1 MSGKTF
7 CNRFL
12 ILTVFCIGLSCGNK
26 QNTNQTRG
34 KEMVMR
40 LEPGEENPRNSE
52 GDFIQLESG
61 RILFVYTRFTSGA
74 GDHASAHLV
83 SRFSDDQ
90 GKTWSSED
98 VLVIPN
104 EGTMNVMS
112 VSMLRLSDGRI
123 ALFYLRKNSVTD
135 CIPFMRISTDEAKS
149 WSDPV
154 RCIDTTA
161 YFVLNNDRV
170 RQLKNGRIILP
181 VAMHPA
187 SENGIVSNAQIRCYF
202 SDDQG
207 KTWQKGST
215 VKNENN
221 VTLQEPGI
229 CELANGNLL
238 LYCRTNKGVQYF
250 SHSKDMGENWT
261 PVTPGNI
268 KSPLSPA
275 SIERIPETGDLLLVW
290 NNNSTDE
297 KRTPFTLAVSNDE
310 GKSWTNLKTI
320 ENNPDGWYCYTAIE
334 FVDAYVLLGH
344 CAGNRIQNNGL
355 ETTQI
360 TRLHLD
366 WIYNQPEAD
375 SLRVE

>member
-1 MSGKTF
+1 
-7 CNRFL
+7 
-12 ILTVFCIGLSCGNK
+12 
-26 QNTNQTRG
+26 
-34 KEMVMR
+34 
-40 LEPGEENPRNSE
+40 
-52 GDFIQLESG
+52 
-61 RILFVYTRFTSGA
+61 
-74 GDHASAHLV
+74 
-83 SRFSDDQ
+83 
-90 GKTWSSED
+90 
-98 VLVIPN
+98 
-104 EGTMNVMS
+104 
-112 VSMLRLSDGRI
+112 
-123 ALFYLRKNSVTD
+123 
-135 CIPFMRISTDEAKS
+135 
-149 WSDPV
+149 
-154 RCIDTTA
+154 
-161 YFVLNNDRV
+161 
-170 RQLKNGRIILP
+170 
-181 VAMHPA
+181 MHPA